1 VVSLTSAAV
10 VAVIALLAPLVV
22 RLTRLP
28 VPDIVLEIMLGAV
41 VGPQILGL
49 VQVDPAVQVLSVVGL
64 GFLLLLAG
72 LEIDFARLRG
82 RVLRLTAAAFVV
94 SFLLA
99 VGIGLA
105 LGAIGLVRS
114 PLLIGVILSATSL
127 GIILPV
133 LKDAGQTETQ
143 VGQVV
148 VAGASIAEVV
158 PIILLSLLFARD
170 ASGLGARLTL
180 LAAFVGFVV
189 IVALIIL
196 GAERSRRVSTALLEL
211 QDTTAEIRIRGAVA
225 LLMVFAALA
234 TAFGLEGILGAFFAG
249 AALKLLDRDQ
259 DMTHSRFHAKLQAVG
274 FGAFVPFFFVATG
287 VSLDVRSL
295 FGSPATLAKV
305 PIFVVA
311 LLVARALPVLL
322 YRPLVAGRGQL
333 VAAGLLQA
341 TSLSIPIVAGRIGVD
356 LGVILPDTY
365 AALVAAGLLSVIV
378 FPPLAL
384 PRLDMPTPP
393 ATDPP
398 T

>member
-1 VVSLTSAAV
+1 MVSLTSAAV

-22 RLTRLP
+22 RLARLP
-28 VPDIVLEIMLGAV
+28 VPEIVLEILLGAL
-41 VGPQILGL
+41 VGPQLLGL
-49 VQVDPAVQVLSVVGL
+49 VQVDPAVQVLSVLGL

-72 LEIDFARLRG
+72 MEIDYARLRG
-82 RVLRLTAAAFVV
+82 QLLRLTAAAYVV
-94 SFLLA
+94 SFVLA
-99 VGIGLA
+99 VGIGLL
-105 LGAIGLVRS
+105 LGVVGLVRS

-127 GIILPV
+127 GIVLPV

-143 VGQVV
+143 IGQVV

-158 PIILLSLLFARD
+158 PIVLLSLLFARD

-180 LAAFVGFVV
+180 LAAFVGFVMV
-189 IVALIIL
+189 VALLIL
-196 GAERSRRVSTALLEL
+196 SAERSRRISAALLEL
-211 QDTTAEIRIRGAVA
+211 QDTTAEIRIRGALA

-259 DMTHSRFHAKLQAVG
+259 AMTHTRFHAKLQAVG

-295 FGSPATLAKV
+295 VGSPATLAKV
-305 PIFVVA
+305 PIFLVA
-311 LLVARALPVLL
+311 LLIARALPVLL
-322 YRPLVAGRGQL
+322 YRPLVTGRGQL
-333 VAAGLLQA
+333 VGAGLLQA

-365 AALVAAGLLSVIV
+365 ASLVAAGLLSVIV
-378 FPPLAL
+378 FPLLAL
-384 PRLDMPTPP
+384 PRLAASRPT

>member
-1 VVSLTSAAV
+1 MVSLTSAAV

-82 RVLRLTAAAFVV
+82 RVLRLTATAFVV

-259 DMTHSRFHAKLQAVG
+259 DMTHRRFHAKLQAVG

>member
-82 RVLRLTAAAFVV
+82 RVLRLTATAFVV

-99 VGIGLA
+99 VGIGLV
-105 LGAIGLVRS
+105 LGTVGLVRS

>member
-393 ATDPP
+393 ATDPL

>member
-28 VPDIVLEIMLGAV
+28 VPDIVLQIVLGAV

-82 RVLRLTAAAFVV
+82 RVLRLTATAFVV

-99 VGIGLA
+99 VGIGLV
-105 LGAIGLVRS
+105 LGTVGLVRS